1 MITNKRTSPYLFLH
15 EGAHLERNLEAFL
28 FFFEIRNLEAKQ
40 DKVVL
45 QELFN
50 PHLLGD
56 VDAVLVGLG
65 RAFQVR
71 DGLQDKETIHG
82 GDLAALLVSFSP
94 GYMSFSQLQI
104 LFDELPGHNIGFVM
118 TGGGGNG
125 PTARCRRREL
135 LVGHRVRRRWTTMCF
150 RHLEWARA
158 DFFTLD

>member
-1 MITNKRTSPYLFLH
+1 MLEPGRNVVIADKRTKSPYLFLH
-15 EGAHLERNLEAFL
+15 KGAHLERNLEAFL
-28 FFFEIRNLEAKQ
+28 FFFEIRNLAGKQ

-94 GYMSFSQLQI
+94 GHISFL
-104 LFDELPGHNIGFVM
+104 V
-118 TGGGGNG
+118 
-125 PTARCRRREL
+125 CRY
-135 LVGHRVRRRWTTMCF
+135 C
-150 RHLEWARA
+150 
-158 DFFTLD
+158 

>member
-1 MITNKRTSPYLFLH
+1 MSVPRRNVVIAKNKRTSPHLFLH

-82 GDLAALLVSFSP
+82 GDLAALFVSFSP
-94 GYMSFSQLQI
+94 GHISFL
-104 LFDELPGHNIGFVM
+104 V
-118 TGGGGNG
+118 
-125 PTARCRRREL
+125 CRY
-135 LVGHRVRRRWTTMCF
+135 C
-150 RHLEWARA
+150 
-158 DFFTLD
+158 

>member
-1 MITNKRTSPYLFLH
+1 MLEPGRNVGIADKRTSPYLFLH

-65 RAFQVR
+65 
-71 DGLQDKETIHG
+71 
-82 GDLAALLVSFSP
+82 
-94 GYMSFSQLQI
+94 
-104 LFDELPGHNIGFVM
+104 
-118 TGGGGNG
+118 
-125 PTARCRRREL
+125 
-135 LVGHRVRRRWTTMCF
+135 
-150 RHLEWARA
+150 
-158 DFFTLD
+158 

>member
-1 MITNKRTSPYLFLH
+1 MEPRRNFVIAKNKRTSPHLFLH

-28 FFFEIRNLEAKQ
+28 FFFEIRNLAGKQ

-71 DGLQDKETIHG
+71 DGLQDKVTIHG

-94 GYMSFSQLQI
+94 GHISFL
-104 LFDELPGHNIGFVM
+104 V
-118 TGGGGNG
+118 
-125 PTARCRRREL
+125 CRY
-135 LVGHRVRRRWTTMCF
+135 C
-150 RHLEWARA
+150 
-158 DFFTLD
+158 